1 MMVRTLVI
9 TVGLAA
15 SGLFWFVA
23 KPQTSPNTVP
33 VQAIITVEAQHTH
46 GYEVPELQPG
56 DVMAYERRDRLP
68 VTELVALQGEN
79 AGVQLFVLIDD
90 SSDWTLGAQFADLHR
105 FIETQPAATA
115 IGVGYMR
122 NGTVEMRQDFT
133 TDHSRASGALRVPF
147 SSGEASPY
155 LSLSDLIKRWP
166 PTTSRRAVVMV
177 TSGIDSLGGLG
188 LTDPYLDT
196 AIEDAQR
203 HEIVVYAIY
212 MPATGHSSHSTFRMN
227 WGQSHLAQLG
237 EETGGEAYMLGF
249 GAPVALEPYLDDIAA
264 HLTHQY
270 RVTFLITP
278 GDKSGFRDVR
288 FKTEAPNAVLV
299 AASKVYVPAAAK

>member
-1 MMVRTLVI
+1 MVRALVL
-9 TVGLAA
+9 TAGLAT
-15 SGLFWFVA
+15 SGLFLFVS
-23 KPQTSPNTVP
+23 KSQTSPNPVP
-33 VQAIITVEAQHTH
+33 VQAIITVEARHTH
-46 GYEVPELQPG
+46 GYEVPALQPG
-56 DVMAYERRDRLP
+56 DVMAYEHRDRLP

-79 AGVQLFVLIDD
+79 AGIQLFVLIDD
-90 SSDWTLGAQFADLHR
+90 SSDWTLGPQLADLHR
-105 FIETQPAATA
+105 FIEAQPAATA

-122 NGTVEMRQDFT
+122 NGTVEMSQDFT
-133 TDHSRASGALRVPF
+133 TDHSRAAGALRVPF
-147 SSGEASPY
+147 SSAEASPY
-155 LSLSDLIKRWP
+155 LSLSDLVKRWP

-188 LTDPYLDT
+188 LTGPYLDT

-203 HEIVVYAIY
+203 HKIIVYAIY

-249 GAPVALEPYLDDIAA
+249 GTPVAFAPYLDDIAA

-270 RVTFLITP
+270 RVTFLIAP
-278 GDKSGFRDVR
+278 GNKSGFREVR
-288 FKTEAPNAVLV
+288 FTTEAPNAELV
-299 AASKVYVPAAAK
+299 AASKVYVPADAK